1 MFRLSMSIKWRV
13 LIVACCALLG
23 SAFFYW
29 RASDATK
36 LPNSPSASK
45 SVSPRTNEGAPKST
59 DSLIPVAKAN
69 STRTARE
76 QRDEKYC
83 VDHFGALNA
92 GDGAA
97 AFYKT
102 IEQKVAN
109 SAQSVLQKLKAE
121 VASGAADNLGVNQF
135 LSGVMHQQAGGPEYA
150 VSTNRCGEDEA
161 CQQKIRLKFDQIW
174 QVDFDSVAKQAI
186 HSNDPKLYALAFHGC
201 AIQRQNKTPACQQIT
216 AAQWAHRDPENGA
229 AWLQVLN
236 EVGQDKTGAQSAVI
250 ENALYRLSQ
259 SKQIEWGL
267 TQFSPSFERN
277 NFDLLEASL
286 LSSGVVGV
294 FAANM
299 NGYSSVLALC
309 DSKTLRDSNRFQVC
323 NDVAERLL
331 SSRTNMLDGNVGLG
345 LARKLAWPKDKIA
358 RFEEEYD
365 AMIAFMLLD
374 SNANLATD
382 MHKQETPLSACRH
395 MATSQGLFE
404 DGLVVGERQAVLNRI
419 KNSAID
425 RVAMVARYREWKEKS
440 TKGVVDFQQK

>member
-1 MFRLSMSIKWRV
+1 MFRLPMSIKWRV

-23 SAFFYW
+23 SAFFYL
-29 RASDATK
+29 RASDATNLSK
-36 LPNSPSASK
+36 TPSAPE
-45 SVSPRTNEGAPKST
+45 SVSPRTNEGAPKKVS
-59 DSLIPVAKAN
+59 SLIPVAEQN
-69 STRTARE
+69 STQSTRE

-92 GDGAA
+92 GGGAD
-97 AFYKT
+97 AFFEGYG
-102 IEQKVAN
+102 QRAVS
-109 SAQSVLQKLKAE
+109 SAQSIIEKLKAE
-121 VASGAADNLGVNQF
+121 VASGAAENLGANQF
-135 LSGVMHQQAGGPEYA
+135 LSGVMRQHTGGLEYA

-161 CQQKIRLKFDQIW
+161 CQEKIRLKFDQIW
-174 QVDFDSVAKQAI
+174 QADFDSVAKQAI

-201 AIQRQNKTPACQQIT
+201 ATQRENKTPACQQIT

-229 AWLQVLN
+229 TWLQVLN
-236 EVGQDKTGAQSAVI
+236 EVGQDKTNAQSEVI
-250 ENALYRLSQ
+250 ENALFRLSQ

-267 TQFSPSFERN
+267 TQFSPSFKRN
-277 NFDLLEASL
+277 NFDPFEASV
-286 LSSGVVGV
+286 LSSGVMGV

-299 NGYSSVLALC
+299 SGYSGLVALC
-309 DSKTLRDSNRFQVC
+309 NTKALLDSNRFQVC
-323 NDVAERLL
+323 SHVAERLL

-358 RFEEEYD
+358 RFEEERD
-365 AMIAFMLLD
+365 AMSAFMLLD

-382 MHKQETPLSACRH
+382 VQKQETALSACQKVLASRR
-395 MATSQGLFE
+395 LFE

-440 TKGVVDFQQK
+440 AKGAVNFQQK

>member
-1 MFRLSMSIKWRV
+1 M
-13 LIVACCALLG
+13 
-23 SAFFYW
+23 
-29 RASDATK
+29 
-36 LPNSPSASK
+36 
-45 SVSPRTNEGAPKST
+45 
-59 DSLIPVAKAN
+59 IPAAKEN
-69 STRTARE
+69 STRTTRE

-92 GDGAA
+92 GVGAD
-97 AFYKT
+97 AFHKT

-109 SAQSVLQKLKAE
+109 SAQSVLRKLKAE

-135 LSGVMHQQAGGPEYA
+135 LSGVMHQQASGPEYA

-161 CQQKIRLKFDQIW
+161 CQQKLRSKIDQMW
-174 QVDFDSVAKQAI
+174 QADFDSVAKLAI
-186 HSNDPKLYALAFHGC
+186 HSNDAKLYALAFHGC

-236 EVGQDKTGAQSAVI
+236 EVGQEKTNAQSAVI
-250 ENALYRLSQ
+250 ENALFRLSQ

-277 NFDLLEASL
+277 NFDPIEASV
-286 LSSGVVGV
+286 LSSGVMGV

-299 NGYSSVLALC
+299 NGYISVLALC
-309 DSKTLRDSNRFQVC
+309 DSKALRDSNRFQVC

-331 SSRTNMLDGNVGLG
+331 SSKTNMLDGNIGLG
-345 LARKLAWPKDKIA
+345 LARKLAWSKDKIA
-358 RFEEEYD
+358 RFEEERD

-382 MHKQETPLSACRH
+382 EQKQETPLSACRH
-395 MATSQGLFE
+395 MATNQGLFE

-419 KNSAID
+419 KNSGID
-425 RVAMVARYREWKEKS
+425 RAALVARYRAMKEKAEK
-440 TKGVVDFQQK
+440 TPINAQQK